1 MFDQYGT
8 SRLTEWKEFRNKL
21 ELSNSPLEDVAEFW
35 GNAPFI
41 NPYLN
46 PTNPTEWPDPWHLIL
61 DNRYDDLAITLG
73 MLYTIKLT
81 QRFMKANCEIHTSM
95 LPNEK
100 SPKYFLVVDHSKVL
114 NLEYKNVVDF
124 DKLGDIQTNMVWQR
138 DNSL

>member
-1 MFDQYGT
+1 VFDQYGT

-81 QRFMKANCEIHTSM
+81 QRFIDTKCEIHMSM
-95 LPNEK
+95 CPQK
-100 SPKYFLVVDHSKVL
+100 KQRQYMLVVGNDRVL
-114 NLEYKNVVDF
+114 NLEYGTVVNAEQLKDL
-124 DKLGDIQTNMVWQR
+124 DTKTIYAVSKLQ
-138 DNSL
+138 